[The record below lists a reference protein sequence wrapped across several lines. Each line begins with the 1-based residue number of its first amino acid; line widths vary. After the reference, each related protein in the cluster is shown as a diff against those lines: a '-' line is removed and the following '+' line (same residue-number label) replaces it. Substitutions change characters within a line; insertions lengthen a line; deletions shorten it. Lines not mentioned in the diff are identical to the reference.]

1 MKEPD
6 TNCFSRPLLLQQ
18 TSSVNGHQQTPPSGG
33 GITSLYELYRY
44 MYVLPQGVG
53 FLRRFGLKT
62 GIRLCSFWSG
72 TGYGF
77 PGNCV
82 SRYERIY
89 RYNSKWVRKKEKYA
103 NSKWIFRNLFC
114 CCSNLSC
121 DEIISRRPGLRT
133 GVKNDIFWSEIRS
146 GFGVPGGTPPPRI
159 PRSTLRAT
167 NSHS

>member
-1 MKEPD
+1 
-6 TNCFSRPLLLQQ
+6 
-18 TSSVNGHQQTPPSGG
+18 
-33 GITSLYELYRY
+33 

-89 RYNSKWVRKKEKYA
+89 CFNSKWVRKKEKYA

-146 GFGVPGGTPPPRI
+146 GFGEPGGTPP
-159 PRSTLRAT
+159 TK
-167 NSHS
+167 NSQEYPPGNKQPLITAGSQVHPTTVLSKMLWIAVLVFLKCF

>member
-89 RYNSKWVRKKEKYA
+89 CFNSKWVRKKEKYA